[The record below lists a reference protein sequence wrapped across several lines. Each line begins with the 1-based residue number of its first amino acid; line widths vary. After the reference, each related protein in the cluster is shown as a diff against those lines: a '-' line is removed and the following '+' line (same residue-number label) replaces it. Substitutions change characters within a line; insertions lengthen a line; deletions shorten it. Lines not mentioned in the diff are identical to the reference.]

1 MVDDDYTFTL
11 TKTKGILHISP
22 SLLYGKPHKKENMW
36 AQIRR

>member
-1 MVDDDYTFTL
+1 MLDDDYTFTL
-11 TKTKGILHISP
+11 TKTIGILHISP